1 MTEAAM
7 FAIPVGPAVQ
17 LGVEPRLASWNRAGD
32 PDQVKLEAFL
42 AATEQLLRPR
52 CEQLTGPLA
61 LRLDIGLPRT
71 APLLDQRDLDNYL
84 FPLAVRMS
92 KTTGRRLVSVWGTK
106 QHSAAS
112 FARIEQAVP
121 IQAPTPGGRR
131 YTVRTDRSSQST
143 GFKQQIHD
151 QLTGAAAL
159 PDGSVRMQLSFT
171 VGPRRNWLN
180 LWKPT
185 IDALG
190 QILGSASPGRLWHPQ
205 DGRIV
210 VLGLHCRVDHALGN
224 EVLITI
230 EANTHQR

>member
-17 LGVEPRLASWNRAGD
+17 LGVEPRLASWNTAGD
-32 PDQVKLEAFL
+32 PDQVKLQAFL

-92 KTTGRRLVSVWGTK
+92 KTTGTRLISVWGTK

-131 YTVRTDRSSQST
+131 YAVRSDRSSQST
-143 GFKQQIHD
+143 AFKQQIHD
-151 QLTGAAAL
+151 QLTSAAAL
-159 PDGSVRMQLSFT
+159 PDGPVRMQLSFT

-190 QILGSASPGRLWHPQ
+190 QILGSASPDRLWHPQ

-210 VLGLHCRVDHALGN
+210 ELGLHSAGWSTRLV
-224 EVLITI
+224 T
-230 EANTHQR
+230 TS